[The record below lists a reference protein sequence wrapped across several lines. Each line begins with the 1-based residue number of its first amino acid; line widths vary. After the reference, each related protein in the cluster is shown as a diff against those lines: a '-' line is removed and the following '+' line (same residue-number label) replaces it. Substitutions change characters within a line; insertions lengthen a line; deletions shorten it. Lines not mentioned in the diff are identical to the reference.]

1 MTRGAALWSLHVG
14 HRMADYLIRRNGRY
28 SYRRRYPSEVAEVIG
43 RTEFVKALGTADRT
57 EAARL
62 ARQVS
67 VKFDNECES
76 ALRTIAE
83 TPAEAFEPTD
93 EKTPHL
99 SNSDVTQSV
108 LSRLPGIIRMAT
120 EFVIAEQAQ
129 NTRWKHIVSLQR
141 RALEAHIAGE
151 MPVSIAMHPLEA
163 RTALKA
169 IDAAVRGEP
178 MKFPTGH
185 LKPAETIPETMPGAC
200 PTHSQNLCQRDF
212 EAALA
217 EYAHGKSHRRKML
230 AHRQAMRVLH
240 LPCTH
245 QQAVAAISN
254 WCKDALTAG
263 KKPSSVW
270 TEASSV
276 IALLKYV
283 PGWHAFAVPKVGEL
297 KQLRGAGAARRDAR
311 APMPVPTLHRVL
323 RSLPLHLPRDGE
335 YWHAVVL
342 VCALYGL
349 RPGEVLR
356 CGAES
361 LQERETVF
369 GGKQLIYRVGLHGA
383 KNLSSERDLPV
394 PPDLRGLFQLALS
407 RKQCNPETA
416 KTRVDRIN
424 VLVRKAQ
431 GEGAV
436 LHSMY
441 SIRHLF
447 ADIARTCGFADAEI
461 GPIMGHKARSGITSV
476 YGGAGTLENESRLL
490 RAVQAKLFPNGLAE
504 FLPASMIAT
513 ESQ

>member
-43 RTEFVKALGTADRT
+43 KMEFVKALGTADRT

-67 VKFDNECES
+67 VRFDNECEI
-76 ALRTIAE
+76 ALRTLAE
-83 TPAEAFEPTD
+83 TPAEPSESTD
-93 EKTPHL
+93 EKTPPA
-99 SNSDVTQSV
+99 SNADVTQSV
-108 LSRLPGIIRMAT
+108 LARLPGIIRTAT

-169 IDAAVRGEP
+169 IDAAARGEP
-178 MKFPTGH
+178 MKLSPRAVDSSEAARSPMPEPRAATATPQMLH
-185 LKPAETIPETMPGAC
+185 LAGLE
-200 PTHSQNLCQRDF
+200 L
-212 EAALA
+212 ALA

-230 AHRQAMRVLH
+230 AHRQAVRVLR
-240 LPCTH
+240 LPCTN
-245 QQAVAAISN
+245 QQALTAISD
-254 WCKDALTAG
+254 WCRDALAAG

-270 TEASSV
+270 TEASAV

-283 PGWHAFAVPKVGEL
+283 PGWHEFTVPKVGEL
-297 KQLRGAGAARRDAR
+297 KRLRGAGAARRDAR

-323 RSLPLHLPRDGE
+323 RSLPEHLPRDGE

-349 RPGEVLR
+349 RPGELLR
-356 CGAES
+356 CGSES

-369 GGKQLIYRVGLHGA
+369 GDKQLIFRVGLHGA
-383 KNLSSERDLPV
+383 KNSSSERDLPV
-394 PPDLRGLFQLALS
+394 PAELRSLFQLALS
-407 RKQCNPETA
+407 RKPCNPETA

-424 VLVRKAQ
+424 VFVRKAQ
-431 GEGAV
+431 GEVAAA
-436 LHSMY
+436 HSMY
-441 SIRHLF
+441 SVRHLF
-447 ADIARTCGFADAEI
+447 AD
-461 GPIMGHKARSGITSV
+461 
-476 YGGAGTLENESRLL
+476 
-490 RAVQAKLFPNGLAE
+490 
-504 FLPASMIAT
+504 
-513 ESQ
+513 